1 MKSSTKILLAAVVI
15 TSFAGAG
22 FMLSSIAGKH
32 AEHAGSSAD
41 TGTASVPEKDD
52 RGFYTVGNY
61 KLKVDVLDANMMADD
76 AAVMMAGENSVRVT
90 VLDSDGNPQEGA
102 VVRIAA
108 QQDSAPK
115 AAMASG
121 QDGHMAGM
129 DAPTESHDDMSSDEH
144 AGDAMDQEHAGAEHA
159 GDAMPMENAGEAA
172 DEHAGEAMEQ
182 EHAGH
187 AAAEHAGEAMSME
200 PASDKH
206 EHHDHASMNDKQTAS
221 SEPLETSA
229 VTLLRGIGEGVYQG
243 QVTLPGDGDY
253 VLAVDVSAPGT
264 GHGDLVLSFT
274 TGEYGLRG
282 ATATAEGVAYY
293 TCSMHPSVR
302 EAEPGQCPI
311 CSMDLIPVSNEQV
324 SSGVITV
331 DSRRRQMIGVKTGQA
346 QLRELTKSI
355 RAVGTVGFDERRV
368 RTVSLKFDAW
378 IADLQADFVGARVD
392 KGQHLFSVYSPEL
405 LSAQQEYLET
415 RQRLSDRDADDSLVA
430 AARRR
435 LMLWDISARQVRAL
449 EQRGQVLEYLPIHA
463 PVSGTVVEK
472 MINDGS
478 AMKRGDMLMRVAD
491 LSTVWVDA
499 EVYEAD
505 LPLVEVGMPAT
516 VSLPYQAG
524 AQFDATVDFIYPYL
538 AGGTRTARI
547 RLELDNPD
555 GVLKP
560 DMYAEVRLNVSLG
573 RRLVVPAEAVLVSG
587 LSRVVFKDLG
597 EDGKLKPVRVRTGQR
612 VDDWLEITAGLSPG
626 DTIVTSGNFLI
637 ASEAKLKTGIEQW

>member
-1 MKSSTKILLAAVVI
+1 MKSSTKFLLAAVVI
-15 TSFAGAG
+15 VGFAGAG
-22 FMLSSIAGKH
+22 FLLASIADKH
-32 AEHAGSSAD
+32 AEHTGSSAD
-41 TGTASVPEKDD
+41 TDTAPVPEKDD
-52 RGFYTVGNY
+52 RGFYTVGNF
-61 KLKVDVLDANMMADD
+61 KLKVDVLDADMMADD
-76 AAVMMAGENSVRVT
+76 AAVMMAGENSVRLT
-90 VLDSDGNPQEGA
+90 VLGSDGIPQEGA

-108 QQDSAPK
+108 QRDSKPK
-115 AAMASG
+115 ATM
-121 QDGHMAGM
+121 DGM
-129 DAPTESHDDMSSDEH
+129 DAPSKSHDGMPSHEH
-144 AGDAMDQEHAGAEHA
+144 AGDAIDQEHAGHV
-159 GDAMPMENAGEAA
+159 
-172 DEHAGEAMEQ
+172 
-182 EHAGH
+182 
-187 AAAEHAGEAMSME
+187 AAEHAGEAMPMEHASDRHEHRDHSSMDDKQ
-200 PASDKH
+200 PASSK
-206 EHHDHASMNDKQTAS
+206 
-221 SEPLETSA
+221 PLETSA
-229 VTLLRGIGEGVYQG
+229 VTQLRDIGNGVYQG

-253 VLAVDVSAPGT
+253 VLAVDVSAPGA

-302 EAEPGQCPI
+302 EAGPGQCPI
-311 CSMDLIPVSNEQV
+311 CSMDLIPVSKEQV
-324 SSGVITV
+324 SSGVITI
-331 DSRRRQMIGVKTGQA
+331 DARRRQMIGVKTGQA

-368 RTVSLKFDAW
+368 HNVSLKFDAW
-378 IADLQADFVGARVD
+378 IADLRADFVGARVD

-415 RQRLSDRDADDSLVA
+415 RQRLSDRSADDSLVA

-435 LMLWDISARQVRAL
+435 LMLWDISASQVRAL
-449 EQRGQVLEYLPIHA
+449 ERRGQVLEYLPIYA
-463 PVSGTVVEK
+463 PVGGTVVEK

-478 AMKRGDMLMRVAD
+478 AMKRGDMLLRIAD

-547 RLELDNPD
+547 RLVLDNPD

-587 LSRVVFKDLG
+587 QSRVVFKDLG
-597 EDGKLKPVRVRTGQR
+597 ADGKLKPVRVRTGQR